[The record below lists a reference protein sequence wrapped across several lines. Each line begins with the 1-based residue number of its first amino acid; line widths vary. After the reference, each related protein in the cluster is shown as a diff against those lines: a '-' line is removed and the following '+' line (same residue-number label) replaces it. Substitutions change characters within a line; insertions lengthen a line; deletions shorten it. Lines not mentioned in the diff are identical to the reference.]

1 MRIQVLGSGCATCKK
16 LHEVV
21 LKAAQELKLEKTV
34 EYVSGPEG
42 ITKLMELGALGSPA
56 LAVDDK
62 IVMTGFTI
70 DVEKIKSLISAKNT

>member
-1 MRIQVLGSGCATCKK
+1 MKIQVLGSGCATCKK

-21 LKAAQELKLEKTV
+21 LKAAQELKLEETV
-34 EYVSGPEG
+34 EYLSGPEG

>member
-21 LKAAQELKLEKTV
+21 FKAAQELKLEETV
-34 EYVSGPEG
+34 EYLSGPEG